1 MDGTHGGGFGGGHS
15 LAPFF
20 ARLTRHGGLG
30 EACRAALVRAAS
42 GPRRLNKGDCTT
54 GEGDEVHTLFVL
66 SEGLALSSRRL
77 PDGLQQHLAIQAPGE
92 VLDLEGYVLERA
104 SVSTCALTRAA
115 VMSFPRS
122 ELGGLMHDF
131 PPLAR
136 ALNREMAASSRVAQ
150 EWMVNMGRRSAY
162 ARLAHFLCEV
172 QTRLTAANMGGPAGC
187 PFPLT
192 QSDLADTLGLSVV
205 HTNRVL
211 QQLRREGMI
220 ELAHSHLEVRNWS
233 GLVEA
238 AGFDPAYLHPA

>member
-1 MDGTHGGGFGGGHS
+1 MDGSHGGVVGGGSS

-20 ARLTRHGGLG
+20 GRLSRHGGVG
-30 EACRAALVRAAS
+30 EACRAALIRVAS
-42 GPRRLNKGDCTT
+42 GPRRLEKGDCTT
-54 GEGDEVHTLFVL
+54 REGEAVNALYVL
-66 SEGLALSSRRL
+66 SEGLTLGSRRL

-115 VMSFPRS
+115 VMAFPRG
-122 ELGGLMHDF
+122 ELTGLMQEF
-131 PPLAR
+131 PVLAR
-136 ALNREMAASSRVAQ
+136 VLNREMAACSRVAQ
-150 EWMVNMGRRSAY
+150 EWMVNIGRRSAY
-162 ARLAHFLCEV
+162 SRLAHFLCEV
-172 QTRLTAANMGGPAGC
+172 QTRLRAANMCGPAGC

-220 ELAHSHLEVRNWS
+220 ELAHSHLEVRNWP
-233 GLVEA
+233 GLVQA
-238 AGFDPAYLHPA
+238 AGFDPAYLHCA